1 VLDQGQQ
8 GPDLSQT
15 QHDGQFLGAPGS
27 HKVKDWP
34 RALQRPLIE
43 EPDPI
48 EVHAQGTLGD
58 FLLVQQE
65 EEILAELRF
74 AELVGRASIVASQ
87 LLNSGDRTLLGLGGN
102 PRLCR
107 SSSIRR
113 LRAVIAILLFVLGTI
128 FPKRPTVNRKI
139 RGYSGVRKS
148 GRKIGIST
156 G

>member
-1 VLDQGQQ
+1 M
-8 GPDLSQT
+8 
-15 QHDGQFLGAPGS
+15 
-27 HKVKDWP
+27 
-34 RALQRPLIE
+34 
-43 EPDPI
+43 
-48 EVHAQGTLGD
+48 HAQGTLGD

-87 LLNSGDRTLLGLGGN
+87 LLNGGDRTLLGLGGN
-102 PRLCR
+102 PASW

-128 FPKRPTVNRKI
+128 FPKRPTVNRKM